1 MKTDIKYLFLRLS
14 LIVIAICLVA
24 FFGAVLLQKETVLDK
39 IILNQSKQMSLI
51 GNAFV
56 YNVKPDSIQQADED
70 QLELLIKRFRL
81 NLKLASYYTFKVIQ
95 IENTH
100 TKVIYD
106 EKNPQAG
113 GRDFDLWKE
122 MNEALQTNRQ
132 TFHLTEESDQTIFT
146 LIQPI
151 QIKNTMTNRLIL
163 INCDLNQF
171 KEQGFKGL
179 RFHALGALGIWLLLE
194 LFIFILLKPVDDM
207 VGYFRAS
214 FKRLK
219 EGKTILEPET
229 GLKYFREEQ
238 QLLKDASRKLVK
250 VEEAKLGRTEEQKQI
265 KEFLRIV
272 TAAAEGDFTVQ
283 ASVTADALGA
293 LSDSFNL
300 MITDLS
306 DLIRDVKKAASQ
318 VADSTENILSNI
330 EDMARGAADQATQTE
345 NISHLAQEMNELI
358 VDTSKSAQESAKAAQ
373 EARKV
378 AEKGQ
383 QVVQKAIEGMHNI
396 RHSVRETMRQVRFLD
411 ENSVRIG
418 EISDFIAEISSRTN
432 LLALNASIEAARA
445 GDAGR
450 GFSIVAEEI
459 RNLAESTNT
468 SAEEISKLIEGI
480 QNSISLTLANIET
493 GNSEVTAGVQ
503 LVDQTGEALKEI
515 LEKVEISSSAASD
528 ISVATENQTKFSQQI
543 TLALE
548 EIAGIAKTTADRA
561 QQSRQAAQQLEA
573 LSKELNKAVE
583 KFKLSNNGA
592 RQ

>member
-14 LIVIAICLVA
+14 LIVFAICLIA
-24 FFGAVLLQKETVLDK
+24 FIIAVLLQKNAALDR
-39 IILNQSKQMSLI
+39 IIITQSKQLSLI
-51 GNAFV
+51 GNAFI
-56 YNVKPDSIQQADED
+56 YNVQPDSVTRADAAKLNQQV
-70 QLELLIKRFRL
+70 KNFRL
-81 NLKLASYYTFKVIQ
+81 NLKIANYYKFKVVQ

-100 TKVIYD
+100 TKVVYD
-106 EKNPQAG
+106 EQNPESIG
-113 GRDFDLWKE
+113 KDFDLWKE
-122 MNEALQTNRQ
+122 MNEARQTNRQ
-132 TFHLTEESDQTIFT
+132 TFHLEQKKGQTIYT

-151 QIKNTMTNRLIL
+151 QIQNTLSNRLIL

-171 KEQGFKGL
+171 KKNNFQDLK
-179 RFHALGALGIWLLLE
+179 FHTLGVFGIWLLLE
-194 LFIFILLKPVDDM
+194 LFLFLFLKPIDYTVS
-207 VGYFRAS
+207 YFRES

-229 GLKYFREEQ
+229 GLKYFQEEYH
-238 QLLKDASRKLVK
+238 LLKEASRKFVQI
-250 VEEAKLGRTEEQKQI
+250 EEAKLDRTEEQKQI

-300 MITDLS
+300 MINDLS

-318 VADSTENILSNI
+318 VADSTQNILSNI
-330 EDMARGAADQATQTE
+330 EDMARGAVDQASQTE
-345 NISHLAQEMNELI
+345 NISRLAQEMNELI
-358 VDTSKSAQESAKAAQ
+358 VDTSKSAQQSAKAAQ
-373 EARKV
+373 EAREV

-383 QVVQKAIEGMHNI
+383 QVVKKAIEGMHNI

-411 ENSVRIG
+411 ENSARIG

-445 GDAGR
+445 GEAGR

-459 RNLAESTNT
+459 RNLAERTNT

-480 QNSISLTLANIET
+480 QNSISLTLTNVEA

-503 LVDQTGEALKEI
+503 LVDQTGEALREI
-515 LEKVEISSSAASD
+515 LEKVKISSSAALD
-528 ISVATENQTKFSQQI
+528 ISVATEEQTKYSHQI
-543 TLALE
+543 TMALE

-561 QQSRQAAQQLEA
+561 QQSKQAAQQLEA